1 MWNILDPKTF
11 NKNCFFI
18 LLRNPWTPK
27 ITIDF
32 VIFTLSSHKLDEP
45 KDSAIDSQLFFSIL
59 CDKQVKNLRRN
70 VMSIFNDKGDKALAN
85 SRR

>member
-45 KDSAIDSQLFFSIL
+45 KDSAIDSQLFFFNTLWQASEEL
-59 CDKQVKNLRRN
+59 EKKRN
-70 VMSIFNDKGDKALAN
+70 EHFQW
-85 SRR
+85 